1 MSSDKNKG
9 GFKVVNGPKSNQG
22 ALISTLSI
30 NQANSN
36 QNLQEQ
42 RIIQTN
48 LVFLNGLDAKHCKE
62 EVLKKKQYM
71 GQYGNVKKVILKQE
85 GNKDL
90 NSVGVYVSY
99 SSPNEAS
106 IAILALDQ
114 FELDSKP
121 LRAFYGSTKYCNS
134 FLSSQQCIKKDCP
147 YLHEKAKEHTFY
159 KDQRFYINYKEIALK
174 IVNQKISFYNNYSSV
189 QNPIFPD
196 VMIVLNELK
205 SQQQMPDTFTT
216 TVLKANDSKNSAV
229 IINNIKACTWD
240 DDDDDDRTSEEIQN
254 QELCQNQNFEIQQ
267 EYIQNQDIN
276 ITQKDINLFN
286 QNTNQ
291 LHHPLFDLKSI
302 NNLNYSKMM
311 EKFDLLYQNS
321 NFYQLLQSDMQ
332 QQLSINQYINRTELD
347 QLNYSPNQFYIDD
360 KFQLAEN
367 SQTSRV
373 FNDSSKSFKFKNIW
387 GPVGSKKGS
396 LKIENHNYI
405 NGLQGND
412 YIQLPQTTQE
422 DEFSALNKFIA
433 AYNITHSLWIP
444 YVKLQNLT
452 EKIFQK
458 LLIDQSISLYSFGR
472 YMFDKNNWMIEFL
485 ENNLFTDEEKEII
498 LSAARNTFKEKN
510 LLYID
515 IAQYCVDLF
524 TPVVEQ
530 KQLLQEVQTIFT
542 LHPNHQKQRKR
553 SSNSLQV
560 LQLDFKNSQNLN
572 NFIQSTNHSSMGG
585 ELADLEESKHNEEN
599 SQLIKSNTFPQSS
612 NQNKT
617 NKTKLN
623 SNAQLNSSDAQKKA
637 EERQSNIQSLN
648 KPAKG
653 NSISSQACNVSSS
666 NNKIVQQIQKQ
677 ASNQNQLKQEPSK
690 SSSQQSSKNTNA
702 ISQQVKVTQK
712 ATQISTSTASANT
725 NKVNGTKV
733 AASSTT
739 QQETQIK
746 KQEAEKE
753 KSEQDE
759 EFVSIQPKGGAIK
772 LELADKKKERV
783 DNNMFTFLE
792 NEQEED
798 EEKEEQQKQK
808 SDNTTKK
815 QKAKTKQAEKP
826 EKKSSKK
833 MNSKQLEQQQLKEEK
848 KKRQEEY
855 QLLNEQLNLIKQEKE
870 KNKQKQQEQKQE
882 QVQQQQKK
890 KQKEQAKEQSQ
901 QAQAGKSQ
909 ILNPLLN
916 GGCLKFNCNSINCHE
931 ISGQQIL
938 VQNGEIQIPQIKQ
951 SVFDKN
957 KKKRLENNFDIQK
970 QISTLMN
977 MDPKPFQLQNHNR
990 LVNPQLAF
998 HAEASVTNINLTK
1011 EGINISANI
1020 TKSTQ
1025 QGLLPPEITKNA
1037 TKIQMQSNIVVR
1049 LDNAENTNKSSTM
1062 QNSLSTNVP
1071 VDSKLNYKSSKSKI
1085 EKNLANKKKEQKQVQ
1100 NQNKSYSSDL
1110 ISEQTMFYQGIPEVG
1125 IYDETE

>member
-48 LVFLNGLDAKHCKE
+48 LVFLNGLDAKLCKE

-85 GNKDL
+85 GNRDQ

-134 FLSSQQCIKKDCP
+134 FLNGQQCIKKDCP

-205 SQQQMPDTFTT
+205 SQLQIPDTLTT
-216 TVLKANDSKNSAV
+216 AVLKANDSKNSAV
-229 IINNIKACTWD
+229 IINNITACTWD
-240 DDDDDDRTSEEIQN
+240 DDDAMTNEGIQN
-254 QELCQNQNFEIQQ
+254 QNQDQNQNFEIQNQ

-291 LHHPLFDLKSI
+291 LQHPLFDLKSM
-302 NNLNYSKMM
+302 NTLNYYKMV
-311 EKFDLLYQNS
+311 EKLDLPFQNP
-321 NFYQLLQSDMQ
+321 NLYQLLQQPDIQ
-332 QQLSINQYINRTELD
+332 QQLGINQYINRVELD
-347 QLNYSPNQFYIDD
+347 SINYSPNQFYFDD

-367 SQTSRV
+367 SQTSRF

-387 GPVGSKKGS
+387 GPVGQKKSS
-396 LKIENHNYI
+396 LKIENPNNPNYI

-412 YIQLPQTTQE
+412 CIQLPQSNEE
-422 DEFSALNKFIA
+422 DEFSVLNTFIL

-452 EKIFQK
+452 EKIFKK
-458 LLIDQSISLYSFGR
+458 LLVDQQISQFSFNK
-472 YMFDKNNWMIEFL
+472 YMFDNDNWMLEFL

-498 LSAARNTFKEKN
+498 LSAARSTFKDKN
-510 LLYID
+510 LLYVD
-515 IAQYCVDLF
+515 IAPQCVDLF

-530 KQLLQEVQTIFT
+530 KQQLQEVQTIFT

-553 SSNSLQV
+553 SSNSL
-560 LQLDFKNSQNLN
+560 
-572 NFIQSTNHSSMGG
+572 QSTNHSSMGG

-599 SQLIKSNTFPQSS
+599 SQLIKSNIFPQSS
-612 NQNKT
+612 NQSKT
-617 NKTKLN
+617 SKTKLN
-623 SNAQLNSSDAQKKA
+623 NNAQSSSSDAPKKA
-637 EERQSNIQSLN
+637 EEKQQSVQNIN
-648 KPAKG
+648 KPIK
-653 NSISSQACNVSSS
+653 SSS
-666 NNKIVQQIQKQ
+666 ITSQPSNLSSSIVKNEFQIQKQ
-677 ASNQNQLKQEPSK
+677 SSNQNSQKLELNK
-690 SSSQQSSKNTNA
+690 SASQQSSKNINSTVN
-702 ISQQVKVTQK
+702 QQVKTIQKTTQNP
-712 ATQISTSTASANT
+712 ASNTANT

-733 AASSTT
+733 VSSSTS

-746 KQEAEKE
+746 KQESEKE
-753 KSEQDE
+753 KNEQDE

-798 EEKEEQQKQK
+798 EDKDKDKEEQQKQK
-808 SDNTTKK
+808 NDNTTKK
-815 QKAKTKQAEKP
+815 QKTKVKQAEKP
-826 EKKSSKK
+826 EKKTSKK

-882 QVQQQQKK
+882 QMQQQQKK
-890 KQKEQAKEQSQ
+890 KQKEQEKEQQQ
-901 QAQAGKSQ
+901 QAQADKSQ
-909 ILNPLLN
+909 ILNPLIN

-951 SVFDKN
+951 STFDK
-957 KKKRLENNFDIQK
+957 KRKKRQESSLNSIDIQK
-970 QISTLMN
+970 QISNLMSI
-977 MDPKPFQLQNHNR
+977 DPKAFQFQNQNR
-990 LVNPQLAF
+990 LVNQQLAF
-998 HAEASVTNINLTK
+998 HAEASVTNINVTK

-1037 TKIQMQSNIVVR
+1037 SKIQMPNNIVVR
-1049 LDNAENTNKSSTM
+1049 FDNVDNTNKTSTI
-1062 QNSLSTNVP
+1062 QNTISTNVP
-1071 VDSKLNYKSSKSKI
+1071 IDSKLNYRSSKSKN
-1085 EKNLANKKKEQKQVQ
+1085 EKNLANKKKEEKQVQ
-1100 NQNKSYSSDL
+1100 YESKVYHSDL
-1110 ISEQTMFYQGIPEVG
+1110 ISEQAVYKGTPEVG
-1125 IYDETE
+1125 INDDNE